1 MNEPDLCI
9 DSELARDLRIE
20 EICERYEEAWREGRF
35 PEIAACLGEIDPAG
49 VTTLKSEL
57 ETRERQWRERWE
69 QIPPSGSDVDDQSPK
84 PESPAAGSSD
94 DITEDFDGDLRV
106 PVPSKAAGRLSI
118 RCRQCHGPIEFPEQ
132 TPVWTVHCKACGST
146 MGRQSRESTAAGHP
160 SDQEPLPPREIGHFQ
175 LIVPLGQGGFG
186 SVWLA
191 RDHYLDKLVAVK
203 MPHPGRMSSEALER
217 FRRDARAAAQVR
229 HRHVVAV
236 HEVSQCRGLPYI
248 VSDYIEGPS
257 LADWLKQK
265 KPLSPRKAAELC
277 KLIAIAL
284 HHVHQVGVIHR
295 DLKPA
300 NILMDGNDEPH
311 LVDFGL
317 AKREAEDLTLTLEG
331 YLMGTVAYMS
341 PEQAALKPHTAG
353 PASDVYSLGTI
364 LFEMLTG
371 SIPFH
376 GDKEAVLEQ
385 VKRHEP
391 PGPRRLNHRIPVDL
405 ETICLKCLEKEP
417 HRRFATAAE
426 LAEELDR
433 YLTGRPI
440 LSRPIGPAGR
450 AWRWCGR
457 NRAVAAL
464 LATVAAVLVTGSIV
478 STYFAIHEAWAR
490 GEAEVAREQAVLAR
504 GEAEANFRDAR
515 GAVQDLLTTVSNS
528 TLLNQPGLQ
537 SVRRQLLE
545 QARDYY
551 QRFRERTSAGEGV
564 SFEDAEIAFRL
575 AGINRELGDA
585 DLAHPLYVDACAALA
600 EIHSRNPEDP
610 EVLDVYAS
618 ALMGLG
624 MSCHQQQQWDEADA
638 LFDKAAGLRQVL
650 KEMLNTEAGRS
661 WLNDQSPT
669 IRERLQ
675 YVDRLIAN
683 AIKNRGDV
691 QLDRWS
697 STVEHAKK
705 DATWDQWDQ
714 ARTLMEEARTIFLEL
729 AGPAPEIPDVQQD
742 LAKME
747 YSLGR
752 CYWELGRSR
761 PAGDDPPD
769 RPREDVLPLAETHL
783 ELTVLHF
790 ETLLTLRKTQP
801 QTLAYFNYLDAQHEH
816 ATALRV
822 WGDVACQRGRFQQAM
837 ERYRGAEKAFEQLV
851 LENPEVPV
859 YEMETA
865 KTKFNL
871 AITLL
876 ASKQPEAIAEVLH
889 LVDVVQGILDKL
901 DERYAE
907 DPALRKE
914 SDRLRPR
921 LHTLQQA
928 LAPPVTDRRAED
940 RMHDPSASIAS
951 RQDGALDRPASRGS
965 HRRTEFIPFVPRE
978 TE

>member
-1 MNEPDLCI
+1 MNEPELYI
-9 DSELARDLRIE
+9 DSELARDLKIE

-35 PEIAACLGEIDPAG
+35 PEIAACFGEIDPAG

-57 ETRERQWRERWE
+57 ETREHEWRRRWG
-69 QIPPSGSDVDDQSPK
+69 QVPPSGSDVENDSPK
-84 PESPAAGSSD
+84 HPSPAGGSND

-106 PVPSKAAGRLSI
+106 PVSSKAAGRFSI
-118 RCRQCHGPIEFPEQ
+118 RCRQCHGLIEIPEQ

-146 MGRQSRESTAAGHP
+146 MGRQSSPSRQSTAEGRP
-160 SDQEPLPPREIGHFQ
+160 LDQEPLPPRDIGHFQ
-175 LIVPLGQGGFG
+175 LIMPLGQGGFG

-191 RDHYLDKLVAVK
+191 RDHHLDKLVAVK
-203 MPHPGRMSSEALER
+203 IPHPGRMSSEALER

-229 HRHVVAV
+229 HPHVVAM

-248 VSDYIEGPS
+248 VSDYIDGPS
-257 LADWLKQK
+257 LADWLKAK
-265 KPLSPRKAAELC
+265 KPLPPLKAAELC

-341 PEQAALKPHTAG
+341 PEQAALKPHTAD

-371 SIPFH
+371 AVPFH

-385 VKRHEP
+385 VRKHEP
-391 PGPRRLNHRIPVDL
+391 PRPRRLNHRIPADL

-440 LSRPIGPAGR
+440 LSRPISPAGR
-450 AWRWCGR
+450 SWRWCGR
-457 NRAVAAL
+457 NRAVAGL

-490 GEAEVAREQAVLAR
+490 GEAEVAR

-537 SVRRQLLE
+537 PVRRQLLE

-551 QRFRERTSAGEGV
+551 QRFRERTSAGEDV

-585 DLAHPLYVDACAALA
+585 ERAHPLYAEAGAALA
-600 EIHSRNPEDP
+600 EIHFRNPDDP

-618 ALMGLG
+618 ALNGLG
-624 MSCHQQQQWDEADA
+624 MSFHQRQQWDEADA
-638 LFDKAAGLRQVL
+638 MFDKAAGLRKQL
-650 KEMLNTEAGRS
+650 KNMLNTKAGRA
-661 WLNDQSPT
+661 WLMDQSPT

-675 YVDRLIAN
+675 HVDRLIAN

-691 QLDRWS
+691 QRDRWNR
-697 STVEHAKK
+697 TPPEAK
-705 DATWDQWDQ
+705 QYSCWDQ
-714 ARTLMEEARTIFLEL
+714 ARTLMQDARTIFLEL
-729 AGPAPEIPDVQQD
+729 ATAAPEIPDVQQD

-752 CYWELGRSR
+752 CYWALGQSIPPAGRSWEM
-761 PAGDDPPD
+761 GQ
-769 RPREDVLPLAETHL
+769 EDVLSRAETHL
-783 ELTVLHF
+783 GSAVSHF
-790 ETLLTLRKTQP
+790 EALMQLRDSQP
-801 QTLAYFNYLDAQHEH
+801 ESLVHFDYLEAQFHH
-816 ATALRV
+816 ATALRT
-822 WGDVACQRGRFQQAM
+822 WGDVALKRHHSRQAM
-837 ERYRGAEKAFEQLV
+837 EKYRDAKKAFEQLV
-851 LENPEVPV
+851 MENPDVPV

-865 KTKFNL
+865 RTKFNL
-871 AITLL
+871 AIALL
-876 ASKQPEAIAEVLH
+876 KFKQPEAIAEVKH
-889 LVDVVQGILDKL
+889 LLDVVQDILDKL
-901 DERYAE
+901 DERYPE
-907 DPALRKE
+907 HPALSEDAR
-914 SDRLRPR
+914 DLRQK
-921 LHTLQQA
+921 LHSLLQA
-928 LAPPVTDRRAED
+928 FAPSVTDRRAED
-940 RMHDPSASIAS
+940 CMHDLPASIAT
-951 RQDGALDRPASRGS
+951 RQDGPFDRPRSRWS
-965 HRRTEFIPFVPRE
+965 HRRTEFIPFVSRE